1 MTLPEALRPW
11 ATTLSTMDLDLATAL
26 GPLLQDLDEFIT
38 AATATHP
45 HRGEPDGFGG
55 IGLRG
60 EPERILVSEW
70 AFAEHF
76 PHEFLRKAATGELLY
91 TTPEFVETHRKG
103 RAAVLVDA
111 GPDQLGAARLVQLAA
126 LIVLQRR
133 EPDLLLGVLGDEP
146 GTWHPAGITRLLDA
160 RRATRPDQSDVQ
172 RWADTV
178 DDLWLLSSPRLTA
191 PRCLTTTESA
201 WDERGATAVRV
212 ELNGLSTELT
222 LPGRRHGIRLLRG
235 NLRKPP
241 VEQKRPGNPVR
252 CPSFPGGEKVL
263 LARGG
268 SDQELVTLRVLSGVQ
283 RTHRLPGRVFAAAQI
298 DNRLVTLVERDGVVR
313 VHVIGNQLKRFSRL
327 AVTVEDLGIDPEQAA
342 RTRLAPLHLFGN
354 TLLCRWDENANWLG
368 LEPEARPRLTEF
380 AVVAPGSYR
389 GDEPRTSPAPVL
401 FGPARLSATTQD
413 GIRWRFDGHPDIQ
426 LPSGAR
432 PLGLHLFEDNRPG
445 IVFQEGIIL
454 RVRTAVHTRTLTAWS
469 DATAVVHP
477 IQPWVAVPRDDG
489 RIEVGHLVTG
499 QRIATMRGDA

>member
-26 GPLLQDLDEFIT
+26 GPLLRDLDEFIT

-70 AFAEHF
+70 ALAEHF
-76 PHEFLRKAATGELLY
+76 PHEFLRRAATGELLH
-91 TTPEFVETHRKG
+91 TTPEFVETREKG
-103 RAAVLVDA
+103 QVAVLVDA

-126 LIVLQRR
+126 LIVVQRR

-146 GTWHPAGITRLLDA
+146 GTWHPASLPRLLDA
-160 RRATRPDQSDVQ
+160 RRATRPDQRDIG

-178 DDLWLLSSPRLTA
+178 DDMWLLSSPRLTGR
-191 PRCLTTTESA
+191 RCLTTTESA

-235 NLRKPP
+235 NLRTPP
-241 VEQKRPGNPVR
+241 EEKRTGSPVR
-252 CPSFPGGEKVL
+252 FPSFPGGEKVL

-268 SDQELVTLRVLSGVQ
+268 SDRELVTLRVLSGVQ
-283 RTHRLPGRVFAAAQI
+283 RTHRLPGRVLAAAQV
-298 DNRLVTLVERDGVVR
+298 DDRLVTLVERDGAVHP
-313 VHVIGNQLKRFSRL
+313 HVIGNQLKRFYRL
-327 AVTVEDLGIDPEQAA
+327 VVPVEELGIDPARVAA
-342 RTRLAPLHLFGN
+342 TGLAPLHVLGN
-354 TLLCRWDENANWLG
+354 ALLCRWDDKWLR
-368 LEPEARPRLTEF
+368 LEPGVRPYVTDF
-380 AVVAPGSYR
+380 AVVAPGQYR
-389 GDEPRTSPAPVL
+389 GEEARTSRTPVL
-401 FGPARLSATTQD
+401 FGPAPLSATSSD
-413 GIRWRFDGHPDIQ
+413 GIRWRFDGKPDIR
-426 LPSGAR
+426 LPQGAR
-432 PLGLHLFEDNRPG
+432 PLGLHLFEGGEPG
-445 IVFQEGIIL
+445 IVFQEGLIL
-454 RVRTAVHTRTLTAWS
+454 RVRTATRTRTLTAWS
-469 DATAVVHP
+469 GAPAVVHP
-477 IQPWVAVPRDDG
+477 VQPWVAVPRDDG